1 MIKIYKTNETNM
13 IERIDE
19 VIDNEQNIKKL
30 PYQIGDIITE
40 RNKRDWKKVR

>member
-19 VIDNEQNIKKL
+19 VIDNCWIDYN
-30 PYQIGDIITE
+30 
-40 RNKRDWKKVR
+40 VFVS